1 MSLFLSAG
9 ATEMVLILNE
19 KQYPESVE
27 ASLLAP
33 SMRPFQGP
41 ALYAYN
47 DSVFTPE
54 VYVNICNLGSS
65 LKRND
70 RNAIGQYGLGF
81 NSVYHWTDVPSF
93 VSGSKV
99 VFFDPHAKY
108 VQGAT
113 HIEPGVRWDFVD
125 SKVADE
131 FEDQFLVY
139 KGLVPGCD
147 MQNYFEGR
155 LHFQSCCNGLLDF
168 LICVCKSVF
177 DICSKNQ
184 EGRQKGNVKTHAT
197 AWSV

>member
-1 MSLFLSAG
+1 MVEESEDALFLSTG

-19 KQYPESVE
+19 KQYPKSRK

-47 DSVFTPE
+47 DSIFTPKD
-54 VYVNICNLGSS
+54 YVNICNLGSS
-65 LKRND
+65 LKRS
-70 RNAIGQYGLGF
+70 AIGQYGLGF

-113 HIEPGVRWDFVD
+113 PIEPGVRWDFVN

-131 FEDQFLVY
+131 FEDQFSVY
-139 KGLVPGCD
+139 KDLVPGCD
-147 MQNYFEGR
+147 MKNYFEGR
-155 LHFQSCCNGLLDF
+155 LHFQSYCNG
-168 LICVCKSVF
+168 
-177 DICSKNQ
+177 
-184 EGRQKGNVKTHAT
+184 
-197 AWSV
+197 